1 MNRHTETLLEEYRQK
16 HTFYEQL
23 EEIVSRLLRE
33 ELDKSGIMIFQLSG
47 RLKTEKSLA
56 GKLEKKGDKYAEI
69 LDITDLLGMRVICY
83 FADDVDRIAE
93 RIEGLFIIDR
103 ENSVDKRKILEDDR
117 FGYMSLHYICMLSAG
132 QCEDEEM
139 RKIRF
144 EIQIRSVL
152 QHAWAEINHD
162 IGYKSTAGVPRSI
175 IREFSRIAGLLEIA
189 DDEFEKIR
197 DSISSYRQKSEEDI
211 KTQAL
216 NDIPVNE
223 VTLRAYL
230 ENDQAVQ
237 DFFRSKAAVLDPRL
251 SDDSTE
257 RLEAM
262 DIISVGQFA
271 ELASDMLEKAWEL
284 YVYEN
289 EGSPQKVSA
298 GALIRHLA
306 EARLID
312 SSEEAV
318 HNYMM
323 RFYKEEKTAE
333 RREKDL
339 EKYAKRYRKGKPAK
353 KKTSGI

>member
-1 MNRHTETLLEEYRQK
+1 MNRHTETLLEEYRKK
-16 HTFYEQL
+16 HTVYERL
-23 EEIVSRLLRE
+23 EEMVSRLLRE
-33 ELDKSGIMIFQLSG
+33 EMDRSQIMIFQLSG
-47 RLKTEKSLA
+47 RLKTEESLA

-69 LDITDLLGMRVICY
+69 LDITELLGMRVICY

-103 ENSVDKRKILEDDR
+103 ENTVDKRKILEDDR
-117 FGYMSLHYICMLSAG
+117 FGYMSLHYICMLSAE

-139 RKIRF
+139 RSIRF

-197 DSISSYRQKSEEDI
+197 DSISSYRLKSEEDI

-216 NDIPVNE
+216 DDIPVNE

-230 ENDQAVQ
+230 ENDKAVQ
-237 DFFRSKAAVLDPRL
+237 DFIRAKGTVLDLQL

-262 DIISVGQFA
+262 DVTTVQQFA
-271 ELASDMLEKAWEL
+271 KLVSELLEKAWEL
-284 YVYEN
+284 HVYEN
-289 EGSPQKVSA
+289 DGSPQQVSA

-306 EARLID
+306 EAKLIS
-312 SSEEAV
+312 SSEEDV

-353 KKTSGI
+353 KKSSAA